1 MTTDTPTSP
10 PELAAANEAETVV
23 FPQHAAKPAEKPR
36 TIATVL
42 EATQGMTPS
51 QIMAVLA
58 AEFPDATVGE
68 VTRAIAEYAQ
78 RASAEV
84 SELKGEGQ
92 AMEDVAALCAP
103 VFERGEAGTVGEA
116 LRLLADQGDE
126 HAAAYLAQI
135 AGPDQ
140 QEFKRL
146 LNLAV
151 AEDPY
156 WSKDAVHGYRCMS
169 GATHTTPQ
177 EPVAAYRR
185 NHGLG

>member
-1 MTTDTPTSP
+1 MTEKTIC
-10 PELAAANEAETVV
+10 
-23 FPQHAAKPAEKPR
+23 FPQHAAKPAGRPR
-36 TIATVL
+36 TFARVL
-42 EATQGMTPS
+42 EGTQGMTPS

-58 AEFPDATVGE
+58 AEFPDATVDE
-68 VTRAIAEYAQ
+68 VTRTIAEYAQ

-126 HAAAYLAQI
+126 RAAAYLAQI

-177 EPVAAYRR
+177 ELVAAYRR